1 MNLIVM
7 ASYFESPA
15 LNSISEKRHRAV
27 KSFSQDHTA
36 SKEWNRDLT

>member
-1 MNLIVM
+1 MNLIVVT
-7 ASYFESPA
+7 SYLVSPA
-15 LNSISEKRHRAV
+15 LDSISQKRHRAV

>member
-7 ASYFESPA
+7 TLYLERPA
-15 LNSISEKRHRAV
+15 LNSISQKRHRAV

-36 SKEWNRDLT
+36 SKEWNRGLT